1 MYMCVTGID
10 FVPVSTIY
18 RLGFM
23 NCSDG
28 VVFFVFRFMAIFSG
42 QSKKKYESI
51 TKTPVHS
58 GQSKKNI

>member
-1 MYMCVTGID
+1 
-10 FVPVSTIY
+10 
-18 RLGFM
+18 M